1 MSELDIVAISL
12 FTIGTFT
19 ALFIAFKPVWDTMKR
34 DELER
39 EQKRKN
45 NHTVHPA

>member
-1 MSELDIVAISL
+1 MFDIIMAAA
-12 FTIGTFT
+12 FT
-19 ALFIAFKPVWDTMKR
+19 LFIVGVMIYTFKPVWDTMKR

-45 NHTVHPA
+45 DHATTHRA